1 MKRKE
6 EKFIKVNNIL
16 DNIAHSLGIE
26 RGIKEI
32 TLLKYWE
39 EFIDEKFKDKT
50 KAVSVI
56 KKGEY
61 DSIMIAVS
69 SSAVSQELFIRKRN
83 ILNKISPIAFSLGF
97 KIKDIIFNTKIW
109 NDYNTENNKEPE
121 KITHYLV
128 KNPTQEELKDIIVP
142 ESIINNI
149 KDSLNKDDFNLP
161 EIKERLLNTIIFDIK
176 TQIWRK
182 NNGFPSCSKCGITI
196 NYFSF
201 EEDKLCPVCK
211 LK

>member
-1 MKRKE
+1 MKNRQE
-6 EKFIKVNNIL
+6 NFIKVNNIL
-16 DNIAHSLGIE
+16 DNIALSLGIE

-50 KAVSVI
+50 KAISVI

-61 DSIMIAVS
+61 DNIMVAVS
-69 SSAVSQELFIRKRN
+69 SSSVSQELFIRKRN
-83 ILNKISPIAFSLGF
+83 ILSKLSPIAFSLGF
-97 KIKDIIFNTKIW
+97 KIKDIILNTKIW
-109 NDYNTENNKEPE
+109 DEYKNEKNKEPE
-121 KITHYLV
+121 KTTHYLV
-128 KNPTQEELKDIIVP
+128 KNPTQEELKDIIIP
-142 ESIINNI
+142 ESIIDNV
-149 KDSLNKDDFNLP
+149 KDSLNKDSFSLP
-161 EIKERLLNTIIFDIK
+161 EIKERLLKTIIFDIK